1 MRKIVSLSLLLLI
14 VIVLLSSCI
23 FLLPKDLQRAIN
35 IVKDEILENEI
46 PPGSDFIC
54 SWYSQVL
61 PPGSVIDLENPND
74 LEDLS
79 DYTPSGITIEEG
91 SYLFLL
97 DLDPGAYFA
106 HSVKAIL
113 VQESGQFQ
121 VLRGEWLPRI
131 NGVVPEELKDPIPPK
146 RRIVDKN
153 ITLKLPNDAVKEIEL
168 VPITPI
174 WQWGEAFIVVQGL
187 MLAEDL
193 FQDAQ
198 NTYLQ
203 FLEFALAYKAAMPE
217 GRVDVQGLVQS
228 DAANVLS
235 SINAY
240 ASTRKVVTV
249 FIIAHGNVDAVKLGG
264 VWHYAWQ
271 FSTVMSDNPN
281 TYFNFLLGSC
291 KGGSFINDL
300 NTILNVRTVLTA
312 CKGTESAYPDWDVYG
327 STNDHNP
334 EDTGSEWTSSIVAR
348 AISILNNAS
357 QFGTVQTEAY
367 NFEVPTISVLLQK
380 AHLAALGTWGGY
392 TQNLDLTN
400 RVNKATPQKYCSWE

>member
-1 MRKIVSLSLLLLI
+1 MRKIVSLFFLFLVVML
-14 VIVLLSSCI
+14 LLSSCI

-35 IVKDEILENEI
+35 IVKDEVLENEV
-46 PPGSDFIC
+46 PQGSDYLC
-54 SWYSQVL
+54 YWYSEVL
-61 PPGSVIDLENPND
+61 EPGTRVDLENP
-74 LEDLS
+74 EDIIDFA
-79 DYTPSGITIEEG
+79 DYVPGGVVIEDKTF
-91 SYLFLL
+91 LFVL

-106 HSVKAIL
+106 HPLKAIL
-113 VQESGQFQ
+113 VRENGQFEI
-121 VLRGEWLPRI
+121 LSGEWLPRI
-131 NGVVPEELKDPIPPK
+131 NGVVPEELKELITPN

-153 ITLKLPNDAVKEIEL
+153 ITLKLPKGEVKAVEL
-168 VPITPI
+168 LPITPI

-187 MLAEDL
+187 MPTEDL

-198 NTYLQ
+198 KTYLQ
-203 FLEFALAYKAAMPE
+203 FLNFALAYKAAMPE
-217 GRVDVQGLVQS
+217 GRVEVQGLVQS
-228 DAANVLS
+228 DAGKVLS

-264 VWHYAWQ
+264 VWHSASD

-300 NTILNVRTVLTA
+300 NTLLNVRTVLTA

-348 AISILNNAS
+348 AVGILNNAS